1 MPKLTRILDKKD
13 GSIYMGLSNYED
25 VIERENP
32 AEWFYL
38 YSCLQLNQLAGYP
51 KPIAKLMAKE
61 RVKDYLNKPCPG
73 FLLNLFDSK
82 KKREQ
87 EYLLRGQSVTPEYL
101 ICWFLQAGA
110 RKGKYSQY
118 GFDGGAGNLSGRIP
132 AIIDASDPNNIKAIG
147 ETDLS
152 QEAMM
157 HLVETQHK
165 VLAQMVDFEDGR
177 WYCFY
182 RTHRGL
188 AGRESGK
195 HGQHLHF
202 ISSAYG
208 IDRETLV
215 ENFKK
220 GICPSN
226 GFHVSLVGY
235 YDEKRE
241 DSSPH

>member
-1 MPKLTRILDKKD
+1 MPLLSRIQDKKD
-13 GSIYMGLSNYED
+13 DSIYMVLSTYED

-32 AEWFYL
+32 AEWLYL
-38 YSCLQLNQLAGYP
+38 YSALQLNQLVGYP
-51 KPIAKLMAKE
+51 KPIAKLLAKE
-61 RVKDYLNKPCPG
+61 RVKNLLNKPCPG

-87 EYLLRGQSVTPEYL
+87 EYLLRGQSVNPENL
-101 ICWFLQAGA
+101 ICWFLHAGT
-110 RKGKYSQY
+110 RKGTYSQY
-118 GFDGGAGNLSGRIP
+118 GYDGGAGDLAGRHPIM
-132 AIIDASDPNNIKAIG
+132 IDASDPNNIKAIG

-157 HLVETQHK
+157 SLVETQHK
-165 VLAQMVDFEDGR
+165 VMAQIVDFEDGR

-208 IDRETLV
+208 IERQSLV
-215 ENFKK
+215 GNFKK
-220 GICPSN
+220 GVCPSN

-235 YDEKRE
+235 YDE
-241 DSSPH
+241 

>member
-1 MPKLTRILDKKD
+1 MPLRSRIQGKKD
-13 GSIYMGLSNYED
+13 GSIYTVLSTYKD
-25 VIERENP
+25 IIERENP
-32 AEWFYL
+32 AEWLYL
-38 YSCLQLNQLAGYP
+38 YSCLQLNQVAGFP
-51 KPIAKLMAKE
+51 RSIAKMMAKE
-61 RVKDYLNKPCPG
+61 RVKELLNTPCPG

-87 EYLLRGQSVTPEYL
+87 EYLLRGQSVTPENL

-110 RKGKYSQY
+110 RKGPYSQY
-118 GFDGGAGNLSGRIP
+118 GYDGGAGNLSGRNPVLIN
-132 AIIDASDPNNIKAIG
+132 ASDPNNIKAIG

-152 QEAMM
+152 QEALMT
-157 HLVETQHK
+157 LVETQHK
-165 VLAQMVDFEDGR
+165 VLAQIVDFEDGR

-208 IDRETLV
+208 IERELLV

-226 GFHVSLVGY
+226 GFHVRLVGY
-235 YDEKRE
+235 YDEKGE
-241 DSSPH
+241 SS